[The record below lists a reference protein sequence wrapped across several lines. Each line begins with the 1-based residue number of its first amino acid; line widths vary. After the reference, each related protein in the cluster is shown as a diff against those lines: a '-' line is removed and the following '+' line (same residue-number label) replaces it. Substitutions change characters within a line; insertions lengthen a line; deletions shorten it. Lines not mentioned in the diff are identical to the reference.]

1 MPLRPI
7 LTADKGRLSEASSR
21 ERAMAG
27 STADRFYALDRLIAE
42 GEKRC
47 AEQVALIERLNEN
60 GQSTTR
66 AMGVLRDIKNTLA
79 SLRCRRSYLQVIR
92 MKP

>member
-1 MPLRPI
+1 
-7 LTADKGRLSEASSR
+7 
-21 ERAMAG
+21 MAG

-66 AMGVLRDIKNTLA
+66 AWGCCGTSRTPSRPCVAADHTFK
-79 SLRCRRSYLQVIR
+79 SYG
-92 MKP
+92 